1 MRQLKGKSWLFRPR
15 IKYNSIKYEQM
26 SRKKN
31 EIRRETQSGIRGWK
45 AFLSFLYFF
54 PIPVNLIFFFFSL
67 FLHSDTFLR
76 PFIHVHQ
83 QLRCTRI
90 HTAALVK
97 RHTHSCTDVCARTR
111 TGALAVSSVSSAGTK
126 SCLLF
131 RTSSVFSRSKSRLGV
146 GGGGG
151 ITTQTLRKRFFILHR
166 FLTGIFPQTTPRMHL
181 V

>member
-1 MRQLKGKSWLFRPR
+1 MESVSFFSLFFSDPG
-15 IKYNSIKYEQM
+15 E
-26 SRKKN
+26 
-31 EIRRETQSGIRGWK
+31 
-45 AFLSFLYFF
+45 FD
-54 PIPVNLIFFFFSL
+54 FFFFSL